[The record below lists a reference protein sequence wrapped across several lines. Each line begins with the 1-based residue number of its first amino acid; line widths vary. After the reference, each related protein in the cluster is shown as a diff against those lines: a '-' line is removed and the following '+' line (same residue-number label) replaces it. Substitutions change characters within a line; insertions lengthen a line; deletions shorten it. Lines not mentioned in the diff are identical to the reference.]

1 MCISCGCGMPH
12 DKHNNPALITIDD
25 LDEAA
30 NAAGMSTEDAAL
42 NIASAVGL
50 SCKKD

>member
-1 MCISCGCGMPH
+1 MPH

-25 LDEAA
+25 LAEAA
-30 NAAGMSTEDAAL
+30 KAAGMSAEDAAM

-50 SCKKD
+50 SCKK

>member
-25 LDEAA
+25 LDAAA
-30 NAAGMSTEDAAL
+30 NAAGMSTEDAAM
-42 NIASAVGL
+42 NIASAIGL
-50 SCKKD
+50 NCKKE